1 MKMAKKI
8 LVVDDSAVMRSTVV
22 YTLKDGG
29 YETVEA
35 GHGKE
40 ALQRLD
46 EHDIGLIFCDVNMP
60 IMNGLEFANS
70 YRNNPRHKFIP
81 IVMLTTES
89 GASMLEQGKAAGVK
103 AWMVKPFEKSQL
115 LLAASKLFR

>member
-40 ALQRLD
+40 ALQRLE

-60 IMNGLEFANS
+60 IMNGLEFANT

-89 GASMLEQGKAAGVK
+89 GASMVEQGKAAGVK

>member
-1 MKMAKKI
+1 MAKKI
-8 LVVDDSAVMRSTVV
+8 LVVDDSAVMRTTVV
-22 YTLKDGG
+22 YALKDGG

-35 GHGKE
+35 SNGKE
-40 ALQRLD
+40 ALERLD
-46 EHDIGLIFCDVNMP
+46 EHDVGMIFCDVNMP
-60 IMNGLEFANS
+60 IMNGLEFANT

-89 GASMLEQGKAAGVK
+89 GASMVEKGKAAGVK

-115 LLAASKLFR
+115 LLAVSKLFR